1 KKSQAPEM
9 IMSFVRI
16 VDNQINVKVKQIK
29 TDNGTEFR
37 NHELEIFYN
46 GKGIS
51 QNFSSPYTLEQNG
64 VAERKNKTL
73 IEAART
79 MLNGHAYKKH
89 GCQAYSC
96 LASECLFDDFLSE
109 IEPKKVSEA
118 LKHPGRIDAM
128 REELNLVTQG
138 YSQEE
143 GIDYDETFAPIARME
158 AIRIF
163 LAFATY
169 INIKVYQIDFK
180 SALLNA
186 LYGLKQAPRACLL
199 MKTPMV
205 PPNNLGLDLAG
216 KSVNETSCKGMIGS
230 LILKGND
237 QPVDRDL
244 TFTTSD
250 EGTCKPMPCLEGS
263 HGDKDLRGNKPPAD
277 MEPLHTTD
285 ADLSGIAILLSEDEA
300 QKSDEKV
307 LVLGMTWMRIFRMI
321 KKLEIPPPKQDHP
334 APSHVQESTS
344 DLSSPDLKRFNN
356 VFPLTERYQTDKLLE
371 ASLSSLDR
379 SSTTISDLY
388 KGLNVTTQLLKEI
401 SNAVKDYLAT
411 NEKINKATKTF
422 ARISSHVTE
431 TALKREISSLR
442 QDTSKI
448 KSMMTEIYVAFYGRL
463 SLAPSNSVTPKHY
476 LTEIQANVEGE
487 NATTTATKEPP
498 SHTEGETEEP
508 RLAIPISS
516 IPSTII
522 LPTQPITSIIIHHER
537 SQELQRLIKEK
548 GLKLSLMMIG
558 NGYHK
563 KDKIQAKPDKTEC
576 EMESVKKSKLT
587 KVNKKVNPI
596 KVEVKDGAKAEELLN
611 GPTRT
616 HLMGWVGPF
625 TIHED
630 L

>member
-1 KKSQAPEM
+1 
-9 IMSFVRI
+9 
-16 VDNQINVKVKQIK
+16 
-29 TDNGTEFR
+29 
-37 NHELEIFYN
+37 
-46 GKGIS
+46 
-51 QNFSSPYTLEQNG
+51 
-64 VAERKNKTL
+64 
-73 IEAART
+73 
-79 MLNGHAYKKH
+79 MLLDTN
-89 GCQAYSC
+89 
-96 LASECLFDDFLSE
+96 
-109 IEPKKVSEA
+109 
-118 LKHPGRIDAM
+118 R
-128 REELNLVTQG
+128 LVTQG

-285 ADLSGIAILLSEDEA
+285 ADLSGIGA
-300 QKSDEKV
+300 KV
-307 LVLGMTWMRIFRMI
+307 LFNRIT
-321 KKLEIPPPKQDHP
+321 KKQWEQHKEATISY
-334 APSHVQESTS
+334 A
-344 DLSSPDLKRFNN
+344 DLKASVDQYYDENIAH
-356 VFPLTERYQTDKLLE
+356 RYQTDKLLE